1 MYRPKMDCGAL
12 IVDDD
17 ADIRLLIRLTIE
29 VANAGLF
36 VLGEAAD
43 GTEAL
48 ARVDAL
54 DPCVIVLDQSMPG
67 MGGLETASRLFKSRP
82 QQAVILCSAYL
93 DDDLRREAAAVGI
106 KACLSKSEI
115 DQIPDT
121 IVALSRQN

>member
-1 MYRPKMDCGAL
+1 MECGAL

-43 GTEAL
+43 GADAL
-48 ARVDAL
+48 AQVDAL

-67 MGGLETASRLFKSRP
+67 MGGIETAARLFKSRP
-82 QQAVILCSAYL
+82 GQDVILCSAYL
-93 DDDLRREAAAVGI
+93 DDNLRREAAAVGI
-106 KACLSKSEI
+106 KACLTKAEI
-115 DQIPDT
+115 DHIPET
-121 IVALSRQN
+121 IKALAGQN